1 MEFEAG
7 RAGGGHRKISIF
19 LWLQSLALTNNSW
32 WSLLLKL
39 LCEMIGDARWNLNS
53 TSTRDQPGCGSDFN
67 WTLKDTISSSAR
79 FVPNTPS
86 ELYFLSETTSLPD
99 LKIWE
104 SPPPPPL
111 GV

>member
-1 MEFEAG
+1 M
-7 RAGGGHRKISIF
+7 
-19 LWLQSLALTNNSW
+19 
-32 WSLLLKL
+32 LKL

-53 TSTRDQPGCGSDFN
+53 TSTRDQPGCGSNFN

-104 SPPPPPL
+104 SLPPPPPPRGL
-111 GV
+111 TLPYHLPLTRDDDVCGYIDLLQIR